1 MKRLKIIIVSIVAIV
16 FISGCDG
23 DLLVKSPP
31 DALTEDGFYDSPER
45 AELGVNAVYES
56 LAQEWDRELLRVNNV
71 PGGDILLS
79 NTTPLEYNNFTYN
92 PSIQELQVIWTNQYE
107 GIGRANTIIAA
118 LPEIEMDATL
128 NNRYQAEA
136 RFIRALNYFTLSNLW
151 GEVPIVTTPFVST
164 DDVLISKSSLQEVY
178 QQIINDLEFAQNN
191 LPYKSDYGDSDLGR
205 ATWGAATALLG
216 KVYLFDENYQQAYS
230 LFKEI
235 IDSGRYA
242 LMDNFEYVWHRDF
255 ENNVESIFEVQYAD
269 IGGGGA
275 SGRNGSNLP
284 AVNGATGA
292 SLATQ
297 TAVDGFEDG
306 DPRLQFSIFREGD
319 TFAPDISSDLATFST
334 SWSATGYA
342 VKKGMVPILYTNG
355 GGGNT
360 PLIRY
365 ADVLL
370 MYAEAANELDLRQ
383 EARDAINEVRQR
395 PSVNLPDITVDTY
408 QEIFDAIV
416 QERRAEFVFEAH
428 RFNDLRRWGLAE
440 NVLDSRGYESRHR
453 YFPIP
458 QLEID
463 INENLTQNP
472 GWGQN

>member
-1 MKRLKIIIVSIVAIV
+1 MKRFKIIIIGLAATIYL
-16 FISGCDG
+16 SGCDG

-31 DALTEDGFYDSPER
+31 DALTEEGFYNSEER

-56 LAQEWDRELLRVNNV
+56 VAGEWDRELLRVSNV
-71 PGGDILLS
+71 PAGDILLS
-79 NTTPLEYNNFTYN
+79 NTEPLEYNNFTYH
-92 PSIQELQVIWTNQYE
+92 PAIQEFQFIWTNQYE

-128 NNRYQAEA
+128 KNRYLAEA
-136 RFIRALNYFTLSNLW
+136 RFLRALNYFTLSNLW
-151 GEVPIVTTPFVST
+151 GGVPIVTTPFVST
-164 DDVLISKSSLQEVY
+164 DDVLIARASLQEVY
-178 QQIINDLEFAQNN
+178 SLIIEDLQFAQNN
-191 LPYKSDYGDSDLGR
+191 LPFKSDYGDSDLGR
-205 ATWGAATALLG
+205 ATWGAAAALLG
-216 KVYLFDENYQQAYS
+216 KVYLYDENYQQAYN

-242 LMDNFEYVWHRDF
+242 LMDNFEHVWHRDY

-292 SLATQ
+292 SLATES
-297 TAVDGFEDG
+297 AVNGFEDG

-319 TFAPDISSDLATFST
+319 TFAPHINPDLATFST
-334 SWSATGYA
+334 AWSATGYA

-370 MYAEAANELDLRQ
+370 MFAEAANELGLNQ
-383 EARDAINEVRQR
+383 EARDAINQVRQR
-395 PSVNLPDITVDTY
+395 PTVGLPEITVDSY

-416 QERRAEFVFEAH
+416 QERRSEFVFEAH
-428 RFNDLRRWGLAE
+428 RFNDLRRWGLAQDI
-440 NVLDSRGYESRHR
+440 LGSQGYESRHR

-463 INENLTQNP
+463 INENLEQNP